1 MRSRRVIQVIV
12 AASLLVG
19 FICIWHKKETGLHD
33 QLVEDVTLFFK
44 SHGVVPSSAGELAAF
59 ERKRGLKPVALA
71 FRQLQIEETPPG
83 WITID
88 SLRGYVFKSIRHHEY
103 YAGRQ
108 HSIRYRASEPGG
120 RPPSRP

>member
-1 MRSRRVIQVIV
+1 MQVIV

-19 FICIWHKKETGLHD
+19 FIYIWHKKETGLHD
-33 QLVEDVTLFFK
+33 QPVEDVTLFFK

-71 FRQLQIEETPPG
+71 FRRLQIEETPPG

-88 SLRGYVFKSIRHHEY
+88 SLRGYVLQSRRRQEY

-108 HSIRYRASEPGG
+108 YSLQYRARAHLDSAEPE
-120 RPPSRP
+120 P